1 MKWNEIRKQYPNK
14 YILVEALKAYSCDKK
29 RYIEDMTVV
38 SCFEGTK
45 KAWEEYKKIKH
56 DSPSREFYIFHTS
69 KETIE
74 VVEQA
79 FTGVRGAI

>member
-1 MKWNEIRKQYPNK
+1 MKWIEIRKQYPNK
-14 YILVEALKAYSCDKK
+14 FILVEALKAYSYGEK

-38 SCFEGTK
+38 SYYNDAK
-45 KAWEEYKKIKH
+45 KAWEEYKILSN
-56 DSPSREFYIFHTS
+56 DSPEREFYIFHTS

-74 VVEQA
+74 VVEQT